1 MKPITKLTQLDLSK
15 RYSYADYLTW
25 QFTERVELIKG
36 WIMQMSPAPSSSHQS
51 SSATIQGEMYSYFK
65 KSSCQLFVAPFDV
78 RLLDNKKSIKDEKV
92 FTVVQPDVCVIC
104 NEKKID
110 ERGCIGAPDLIVEI
124 LSPGNSKHEMKTKYD
139 LYEENEVR
147 EYWIA
152 NPLEKNIM
160 LYVLKAKKYQLR
172 KIYFDDEVI
181 ESVIFKGLTIDL
193 KDVFKS

>member
-104 NEKKID
+104 DEKKID

-181 ESVIFKGLTIDL
+181 ESVIFKGLTIEL
-193 KDVFKS
+193 KDVFKA